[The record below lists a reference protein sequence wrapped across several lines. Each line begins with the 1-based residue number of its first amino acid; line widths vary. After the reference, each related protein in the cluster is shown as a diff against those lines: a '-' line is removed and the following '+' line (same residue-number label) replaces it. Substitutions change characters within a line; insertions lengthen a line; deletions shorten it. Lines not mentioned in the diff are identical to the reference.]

1 MRAARSRGK
10 HRPRAFINIFL
21 LALSGS
27 ILFLI
32 PGCRKAEE
40 PGIIRASGT
49 IESRIARISP
59 RVSGRVLR
67 VLVEEGQEVKPGQPL
82 VEIDHEYLDLQL
94 RQAEA
99 AVELA
104 RAQLDL
110 LKKGARREDIAQAEQ
125 QLRQAALNLEQA
137 RKDAERF
144 RALYE
149 KESATLRQKEEAET
163 RLSLAEAQYLQ
174 AQEALKKIMS
184 IVMPEEIRVA
194 EARLRQ
200 AEESVNL
207 LRKNIEDS
215 VVFSPIAGVVTERA
229 VEAGELVNQGST
241 LVTISVL
248 DPVYLR
254 VYLTAEEVGKIKL
267 ESRAEVRMD
276 SFPSR
281 IFPGRVVYISPE
293 AEFTPRNIQ
302 TREERAKL
310 VFAVKIEL
318 PNPEGWL
325 KPGLPADAIIRV
337 D

>member
-1 MRAARSRGK
+1 MRAARSGGK
-10 HRPRAFINIFL
+10 HHPAAFINIFL
-21 LALSGS
+21 LALTGS
-27 ILFLI
+27 ILFLMQ
-32 PGCRKAEE
+32 GCRKADES
-40 PGIIRASGT
+40 GVIRATGT

-67 VLVEEGQEVKPGQPL
+67 LLVEEGQVVKPGQPL
-82 VEIDHEYLDLQL
+82 VELDHEYLDLQL

-184 IVMPEEIRVA
+184 IVMPEEIRAA

-215 VVFSPIAGVVTERA
+215 VVFSPIAGVLTERV

-267 ESRAEVRMD
+267 ESRAEVRID

-293 AEFTPRNIQ
+293 AEFTPGNIQ

-325 KPGLPADAIIRV
+325 KPGLPADAVIRV